1 MIELILIGAAAW
13 LLLKKQKP
21 ASGVGVPYQTYI
33 RFDEQPVM
41 PAPVAPAP
49 VVEYETPI
57 RDWEPE
63 ESEYLFRAADAYY
76 RDTADYRHT
85 DYESVIEAFMQGAE
99 TAEAESWDVLPVL
112 EYKAQMDS
120 AATDAAMLAPDF
132 NDAYDAFVAG
142 AEYVILREFREL

>member
-21 ASGVGVPYQTYI
+21 ASGVGIPYQTYI

-41 PAPVAPAP
+41 PAPAMPAP

-57 RDWEPE
+57 QDWEPE
-63 ESEYLFRAADAYY
+63 ESEYIFRAADAYY
-76 RDTADYRHT
+76 RDTADYRRT

-99 TAEAESWDVLPVL
+99 TAEAESWDVLPTL

-142 AEYVILREFREL
+142 AEYVIFREL

>member
-49 VVEYETPI
+49 VAPAPVVEYETPI
-57 RDWEPE
+57 QDWEPE
-63 ESEYLFRAADAYY
+63 ESEYIFRAADAYY
-76 RDTADYRHT
+76 RDTADYRRT

-99 TAEAESWDVLPVL
+99 TAEAQDVLL
-112 EYKAQMDS
+112 GEYYKQFDRKHPER
-120 AATDAAMLAPDF
+120 DQVPF
-132 NDAYDAFVAG
+132 
-142 AEYVILREFREL
+142 